1 MNVKQTD
8 LLRKTKVIKLNR
20 RYEYLDK
27 IERSFYNI
35 YCVESVRLVNNK
47 EARNV
52 VLIKI
57 ALSSTPF
64 KAYLAVLIINPTL
77 HCRSQLLFQL

>member
-8 LLRKTKVIKLNR
+8 LLRKTKVIELNR
-20 RYEYLDK
+20 RYEYLNK

-35 YCVESVRLVNNK
+35 YYVEPVRLVHNK

-57 ALSSTPF
+57 ALSIKTF
-64 KAYLAVLIINPTL
+64 
-77 HCRSQLLFQL
+77 

>member
-35 YCVESVRLVNNK
+35 YCVEPVRLVNNK

-57 ALSSTPF
+57 ALSIKTF
-64 KAYLAVLIINPTL
+64 
-77 HCRSQLLFQL
+77 